1 MINFAQPKK
10 PFPKAIPFA
19 KIIGPSFILLGL
31 GLGSGEVILWPYLV
45 SNYGLGIIWA
55 AVLGIFFQFFIN
67 MEVERYSLLRGESII
82 VGYYRKF
89 KGVTIWLLLSTLVP
103 WIWPGIVASSAKIFG
118 NLIGIKEFNY
128 IGIFLLIFIGVI
140 LTLGKVLYKTIETF
154 QKILIFISIP
164 TILFLTYY
172 LSDSTDY
179 IRLAEGLVGIGEGY
193 YLIPAGISLAT
204 LLSAFAYSG
213 AAGNLNLAQSYY
225 IREKGYGMGKYVGRI
240 TGLFNKNKEKVT
252 ISGYMPENSKTS
264 VKEFKKW
271 WRVINLEHFLVFF
284 LMGGATILLLAFLSY
299 STTHP
304 DGKFKDIEF
313 LFYEASAITK
323 VSGTFFGTLF
333 LLICGFTLFGTQLTV
348 FDATSRILAE
358 NSLLMFPKKFS
369 EKKIPY
375 IYYFFLWVQL
385 LAGILIFLI
394 NFGQPLQ
401 LLIIAAVLNAFAMF
415 VHTGL
420 SLWTNLTLLEKEYRP
435 SGLRLII
442 LVTIFLTYGF
452 FSIFTI
458 YTEFLKF
465 F

>member
-1 MINFAQPKK
+1 MIKFAQPKK
-10 PFPKAIPFA
+10 SFPKAISFA

-55 AVLGIFFQFFIN
+55 AVLGILFQFFIN

-89 KGVTIWLLLSTLVP
+89 KGVTFWLLFSTLIP
-103 WIWPGIVASSAKIFG
+103 WVWPGIVASSAKIFG
-118 NLIGIKEFNY
+118 NLIGYNNFNHL
-128 IGIFLLIFIGVI
+128 GILLLLIIGAI
-140 LTLGKVLYKTIETF
+140 LTAGKVLYKTIETF

-172 LSDSTDY
+172 LSDPLDY
-179 IRLAEGLVGIGEGY
+179 IRLAEGFIGLGEGY
-193 YLIPAGISLAT
+193 FLIPAGISLAT

-225 IREKGYGMGKYVGRI
+225 VREKGYGMGKYVGRI
-240 TGLFNKNKEKVT
+240 TGLFNKKTEKVT
-252 ISGYMPENSKTS
+252 ISGFKPEYNKATIS
-264 VKEFKKW
+264 EFKKW
-271 WRVINLEHFLVFF
+271 WKVINLEHFIVFF

-313 LFYEASAITK
+313 LFYEATAINEK
-323 VSGTFFGTLF
+323 AGAFFGTLF
-333 LLICGFTLFGTQLTV
+333 LLICAFTLFGTQLTV
-348 FDATSRILAE
+348 LDATSRILAE
-358 NSLLMFPKKFS
+358 NTLLMFPNKFS
-369 EKKIPY
+369 EKKIPS
-375 IYYFFLWVQL
+375 IYYVFLWIQL
-385 LAGILIFLI
+385 IAGIIIFSI

-420 SLWTNLTLLEKEYRP
+420 SLWTNLTLLEKEFRP
-435 SGLRLII
+435 QGFRLLM
-442 LVTIFLTYGF
+442 LVLIFLSYGF

>member
-10 PFPKAIPFA
+10 SFPKAISFS

-89 KGVTIWLLLSTLVP
+89 KGVTIWLLLSTLIP

-128 IGIFLLIFIGVI
+128 LGIILLILIGVI
-140 LTLGKVLYKTIETF
+140 LTVGKVLYKTIETF

-172 LSDSTDY
+172 LSSTDDY
-179 IRLAEGLVGIGEGY
+179 IRLAEGFIGIGEGY
-193 YLIPAGISLAT
+193 FLIPAGISLAT

-225 IREKGYGMGKYVGRI
+225 VREKGYGMGKYVGRL
-240 TGLFNKNKEKVT
+240 TGLFNEEKEKVS
-252 ISGYMPENSKTS
+252 ISGYKPELNKTTLI
-264 VKEFKKW
+264 EFKKW
-271 WRVINLEHFLVFF
+271 WKVINLEHFIVFF
-284 LMGGATILLLAFLSY
+284 LMGGMTILLLAFLSY

-313 LFYEASAITK
+313 LFYESTAITEK
-323 VSGTFFGTLF
+323 AGSFFGILF
-333 LLICGFTLFGTQLTV
+333 LLICAFTLFGTQLTV
-348 FDATSRILAE
+348 LDATSRILAE
-358 NSLLMFPKKFS
+358 NTLLMFPKYLS
-369 EKKIPY
+369 EKKIPN
-375 IYYFFLWVQL
+375 IYYLFLWIQL
-385 LAGILIFLI
+385 ISGIVIFSI

-415 VHTGL
+415 IHTGL
-420 SLWTNLTLLEKEYRP
+420 SLWTNLTLLEKEFRP
-435 SGLRLII
+435 SRSRLAI
-442 LVTIFLTYGF
+442 LITIFLTYGF
-452 FSIFTI
+452 FSIYTI